1 MNDPTVGESSV
12 PEESRGTTLY
22 KKDFWSKENLNYSRP
37 HYRLEKAAR
46 IVNRLARGKKSTLL
60 DVGCGPAALMPLLR
74 SNIQYYGIDIAI
86 HDPAPNLIEADVVS
100 RPIRFDDKRF
110 DIVIAQGF
118 FEYAGAF
125 QAQKFAEISD
135 ILNDGGIFIASYVNF
150 GHRDRAIYWPYSNV
164 QPLGDFRESL
174 TQHFKIK
181 KSFPTSHNW
190 RHSEPRRK
198 IIRAVNIYTNISVP
212 LISPVLGV
220 EYFFICSKLSFRGD
234 FTSRV
239 IGELISL
246 LPIAPST
253 TDAERLLVITPELAD
268 VLSAIITPDPRRQL
282 LRASGG
288 MTRGPRCA
296 RRPPCWKRRW
306 TARSSPPEHAFIL
319 QMMLDNIDHYSAQ
332 IAVLDETIA
341 VLCEPRERQVAQ
353 LDAIPGFG
361 VTTAQDL
368 VGEIGTDVSA
378 SPTAGTCAPGP
389 AWPSARRNPAAGA
402 KAAAPPARATH
413 TSAAPSARPPPVSA
427 SPGPSSAPS
436 SAGELVR
443 GHELLD
449 GRHHRLRPVSLER
462 RDHQREAVLAG
473 QQPDGDLRLQAA
485 LLREA
490 GLPEA
495 IAPVGLEIQDTDVVE
510 DEAGRAESGVRGAGG
525 RQPTS
530 RASPAPENQS
540 QPNTSGRQIT
550 RAKRSMLIISS
561 LMQLTRAWQ

>member
-12 PEESRGTTLY
+12 PEESRGNTLY
-22 KKDFWSKENLNYSRP
+22 KRDFWSKENLNYSRP

-46 IVNRLARGKKSTLL
+46 IVNRLARDKKSTLL

-125 QAQKFAEISD
+125 QAQKFVEISG

-164 QPLGDFRESL
+164 QPLSDFRESL

-198 IIRAVNIYTNISVP
+198 IIRAVNMYTNISVP
-212 LISPVLGV
+212 FISPVLGV
-220 EYFFICSKLSFRGD
+220 EYFFICSKLSFCGD

-239 IGELISL
+239 TGELISL
-246 LPIAPST
+246 LPIAPSM

-288 MTRGPRCA
+288 MTRGPMRTKTGLLEEALDCSFL
-296 RRPPCWKRRW
+296 
-306 TARSSPPEHAFIL
+306 TPEHAFIL

-332 IAVLDETIA
+332 IAVLDEKIA

-378 SPTAGTCAPGP
+378 SPTAEHLCSWP

-413 TSAAPSARPPPVSA
+413 YIGGAL
-427 SPGPSSAPS
+427 G
-436 SAGELVR
+436 
-443 GHELLD
+443 
-449 GRHHRLRPVSLER
+449 
-462 RDHQREAVLAG
+462 
-473 QQPDGDLRLQAA
+473 QAA
-485 LLREA
+485 A
-490 GLPEA
+490 S
-495 IAPVGLEIQDTDVVE
+495 VGLT
-510 DEAGRAESGVRGAGG
+510 RTFLGA
-525 RQPTS
+525 
-530 RASPAPENQS
+530 
-540 QPNTSGRQIT
+540 
-550 RAKRSMLIISS
+550 
-561 LMQLTRAWQ
+561 